1 MRVKVTFSN
10 GTSMI
15 GTLPKDE
22 YISSLNHSQIIPWI
36 MNDDRQFVPFIQP
49 NGKEVQLSKNAIAY
63 IVEEDDEEL
72 QRQVVCGVLA
82 RFNCWYYYWV
92 LVRLIMDITDKARER
107 LNYFLDQR
115 GKGGGVFVTVK
126 TTGCSGYAYH
136 LEFASYQDSLIEV
149 DAQYQHMFEGVTL
162 DYTKKGLNE
171 GFEFDNP
178 NEKAKCGCGESF
190 TV

>member
-1 MRVKVTFSN
+1 M
-10 GTSMI
+10 
-15 GTLPKDE
+15 
-22 YISSLNHSQIIPWI
+22 
-36 MNDDRQFVPFIQP
+36 FVHFIV
-49 NGKEVQLSKNAIAY
+49 N
-63 IVEEDDEEL
+63 
-72 QRQVVCGVLA
+72 
-82 RFNCWYYYWV
+82 
-92 LVRLIMDITDKARER
+92 ITDKATER